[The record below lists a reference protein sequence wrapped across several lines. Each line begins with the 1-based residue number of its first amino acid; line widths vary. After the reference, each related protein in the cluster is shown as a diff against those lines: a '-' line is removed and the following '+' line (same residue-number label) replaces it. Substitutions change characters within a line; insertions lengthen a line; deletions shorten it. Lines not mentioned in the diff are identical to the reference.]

1 MRTVAAARRS
11 SFLTRATR
19 WAKRHPVLVRGLV
32 VLVGV
37 VAAWACEYAT
47 GGAALAVCKLR
58 GMLQEKLAGVL
69 DQLLRA
75 KGAAG

>member
-1 MRTVAAARRS
+1 MRTVTAAARRPS
-11 SFLTRATR
+11 LLVRATR
-19 WAKRHPVLVRGLV
+19 WARRHPVLVRGLV

-47 GGAALAVCKLR
+47 SGAWLALCKLR
-58 GMLQEKLAGVL
+58 GMAQAKLATIL

-75 KGAAG
+75 PAG